1 MRVRIPALL
10 FAFALLACG
19 RSDTPA
25 PAPPTATPPVSA
37 PAPAAPAA
45 RVGAIELGSALG
57 ADGRVAAAA
66 QVFAPAD
73 TIYVSVLTEGTAP
86 GAELSARWTY
96 EDGQLVSE
104 GRETLASSRSTTQF
118 HIAKPDGWPVG
129 RYRVAIALDGQPAG
143 TRDFE
148 VR

>member
-1 MRVRIPALL
+1 MRVLISALL
-10 FAFALLACG
+10 FAFAFLACG
-19 RSDTPA
+19 RSDA
-25 PAPPTATPPVSA
+25 PAPPAATPPVSA
-37 PAPAAPAA
+37 PAPVAPAA
-45 RVGAIELGSALG
+45 RVGAIELGSSLG
-57 ADGRVAAAA
+57 ADGRVAAPA
-66 QVFAPAD
+66 QVFAPTD

-96 EDGQLVSE
+96 EGDQLVSE
-104 GRETLASSRSTTQF
+104 GRETLAASRSTTEF
-118 HIAKPDGWPVG
+118 HIAKPDGWPAG